1 MNTIEKLVIDNWFEG
16 KVGIQYYWGKK
27 SMINNFNLC
36 LYISL
41 FLTMF
46 NAQSKLYAQSGKP
59 DLIITNVVMKYE
71 RPNRIHIPGEPVSGS
86 DNLPQPNF
94 YVTVSNI
101 GNKDFSKPFYIVYTS
116 DEKAIINGYYS
127 GGLLANQEQ
136 RTIGIKDSIVIR
148 IIMYS
153 ENYRYCKFH
162 IDTDGKYSK
171 ESSLPIIEEENYD
184 NNSFECS
191 FE

>member
-1 MNTIEKLVIDNWFEG
+1 
-16 KVGIQYYWGKK
+16 
-27 SMINNFNLC
+27 MIFNSSFL
-36 LYISL
+36 L
-41 FLTMF
+41 F
-46 NAQSKLYAQSGKP
+46 AQTGKP
-59 DLIITNVVMKYE
+59 DLIITDVELKFE
-71 RPNRIHIPGEPVSGS
+71 RPNHPHIPGEPVSRS
-86 DNLPQPNF
+86 DNLPRPNF

-101 GNKDFSKPFYIVYTS
+101 GNKDFSDPFYIVYTC
-116 DEKAIINGYYS
+116 DERAIIKGYYS

-136 RTIGIKDSIVIR
+136 QTIGIKDSFIVR

-171 ESSLPIIEEENYD
+171 ESSLPILEEENYD